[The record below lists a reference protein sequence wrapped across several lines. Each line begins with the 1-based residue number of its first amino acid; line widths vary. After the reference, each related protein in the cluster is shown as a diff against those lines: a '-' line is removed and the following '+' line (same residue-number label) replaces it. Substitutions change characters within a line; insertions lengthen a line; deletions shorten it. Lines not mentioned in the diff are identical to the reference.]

1 MRENETYMN
10 ITADS
15 ELHEEKKR
23 LENVKTLRQPKL
35 QAPVG
40 EKDAHAKGWR
50 RRDTQDRTG
59 AGAPKRKMG
68 SEKMSENPADEC
80 SGAASERS
88 LEKAQKNCKH
98 AKACLKTLDRGS
110 TEFDTKM
117 CELRTCGGSFSAE
130 PKSIWANKCSAVW
143 TPPIARRSAVFNIF
157 RHLHN
162 D

>member
-10 ITADS
+10 TTADS

-50 RRDTQDRTG
+50 RRGTQDRTG

-80 SGAASERS
+80 RGAAPGRS
-88 LEKAQKNCKH
+88 MENALENCKY
-98 AKACLKTLDRGS
+98 
-110 TEFDTKM
+110 
-117 CELRTCGGSFSAE
+117 
-130 PKSIWANKCSAVW
+130 AV
-143 TPPIARRSAVFNIF
+143 IR
-157 RHLHN
+157 
-162 D
+162 